1 MRPGTGTAC
10 ILSLYIKTDGSSGFL
25 LCGTFFFQEAA
36 RRLQRPERSVKD
48 PLTLSGKFMSEKYA
62 LEMKMPVLS
71 DRQPAFSMRLL
82 YRLSDIKNQYLVA
95 IKADT
100 VVPDSDC
107 VIII

>member
-1 MRPGTGTAC
+1 
-10 ILSLYIKTDGSSGFL
+10 
-25 LCGTFFFQEAA
+25 
-36 RRLQRPERSVKD
+36 
-48 PLTLSGKFMSEKYA
+48 MSEKYA